1 MQFLFAHV
9 LPYVAVATFSIG
21 VGWRTWSWLRKP
33 VPFPL
38 TLDATSHGR
47 AAGIAKELGLF
58 ASLYKSDR
66 LLWLAAWSMH
76 AALALIVFGHLV
88 GIALLAE
95 QFTYLGASAA
105 ISRFLSGVLGTGA
118 GLVFVA
124 ALLGLSLRRTVIP
137 EVKHLSD
144 PADFFDL
151 RLLAAIAVSGLCL
164 RFPAAGVDL
173 ESVRSYLIGL
183 LTFRPAPFPPGWI
196 FAVHFTLV
204 NGLLFYFPFSKLIHV
219 TSAIVCRA
227 LLVEA
232 PPIYP
237 TPDNVAAGVPFLKS
251 QGNDS
256 P

>member
-1 MQFLFAHV
+1 MQFLFAQV
-9 LPYVAVATFSIG
+9 LPYVAFATLSIG

-38 TLDATSHGR
+38 TLDATSDGQ
-47 AAGIAKELGLF
+47 GLEIAKELGLF
-58 ASLYKSDR
+58 ASLYRSDR
-66 LLWLAAWSMH
+66 PLWLAAWSMH
-76 AALALIVFGHLV
+76 AALALSVVGHLV

-105 ISRFLSGVLGTGA
+105 TSRLISGVSGTGA
-118 GLVFVA
+118 GLLFVA
-124 ALLGLSLRRTVIP
+124 ALLGLLFRRTVIP

-151 RLLAAIAVSGLCL
+151 RLLLAIAVSGLCL

-173 ESVRSYLIGL
+173 ESVRTYLIGL
-183 LTFRPAPFPPGWI
+183 FTFRPAPFPPSWI
-196 FAVHFTLV
+196 FAVDFTLV

-219 TSAIVCRA
+219 TGAIVCRA
-227 LLVEA
+227 LLVQA
-232 PPIYP
+232 PPVYP
-237 TPDNVAAGVPFLKS
+237 TPDGTAAAVPFLKS